1 MGPYWLMAASTGQT
15 KGVPAMGR
23 EITAPS
29 ILAPVL
35 WSAADLLLKGD
46 PARIRQCANE
56 KCRWVFL
63 GVSKAGARRWCTMNS
78 CGNRAKAHRHY
89 HKTKAAKA

>member
-1 MGPYWLMAASTGQT
+1 
-15 KGVPAMGR
+15 
-23 EITAPS
+23 
-29 ILAPVL
+29 VL

-63 GVSKAGARRWCTMNS
+63 DVSKAGARRWCTMNS

-89 HKTKAAKA
+89 HKAKAAKS